1 VTRTSATFEIPG
13 SAESAVRCLGCA
25 ERVCQ
30 ALQEVPG
37 VMRVECDPSGGA
49 VRVDYDDER
58 ITEGELSEDLDRFG
72 YDLSSAV
79 RHAAWRIMGLD

>member
-1 VTRTSATFEIPG
+1 MTRTSATFEIPAHVD
-13 SAESAVRCLGCA
+13 SSIRCLGCA

-37 VMRVECDPSGGA
+37 VMRVECDPAGGA
-49 VRVDYDDER
+49 VRVDYDDDR
-58 ITEGELSEDLDRFG
+58 ITEGELAGDLDRFG

-79 RHAAWRIMGLD
+79 RHAAWRITGLD